1 MKKQLTIASLLLA
14 LTLSLVAFYGFAVEA
29 KAEALN
35 VVTASDMIS
44 DKDNLRPAFNH
55 PGAERLTVT
64 GDTISPWSNGFFYY
78 TAEVDGAEFSIKFTS
93 GTDIAFCLRAT
104 GEGCMWG
111 TGVGYFLY
119 VSGNNIELYEV
130 TDTSN
135 WNNKKIAGT
144 AIDANIFD
152 GNAHNIKYVIDEAN
166 DKFVVAIDKQS
177 FDVPYPDEFLAK
189 TGTNF
194 KIVRVNSAAN
204 YTVSDPVTEAPVE
217 PDPTPDPTP
226 DTTAGIAITAETM
239 LANPDKLLPVFNW
252 GGVERLNITN
262 GQISAWADGNFFYK
276 DLVDSVS
283 FPFSVAKGSTQ
294 TMLFIALHA
303 AGPGNVPWNCT
314 GYYAFVQGNVA
325 SLYRIDSTLT
335 NDTWQS
341 GKVGESVTLK
351 SNIFDGGLHNLAF
364 AVNGKTLTFTVGE
377 ETVTGTFTADAL
389 PVENTEVAMSSN
401 SGGVYYVGEPLVV
414 EQAYTGKYT
423 NVEDL
428 LKTGAIRPDYNYDS
442 VANKFF
448 CEVKDGFVLSNK
460 SMMSFNAELTAV
472 DFDIVVT
479 SGSSMFFA
487 IRALNF
493 GNIWDMTGGYIAWV
507 NGTSLRFYDAS
518 QHWEDSPVVI
528 KNVANI
534 YDGKQHNIKMY
545 AFDDSKGNVQV
556 GFAIDNGEF
565 TTLIDTTSPT
575 TFDKHTEFYMH
586 DVNQPTVTYKVTAP
600 EGTVHAYGDPVV
612 VAPTCTEA
620 GYTATICADCKKK
633 VVSDETAATG
643 HSYNAEVTA
652 PTCLDKGYTTYT
664 CACGD
669 SYVADEV
676 AATGHSYTETVTAPT
691 CEDKGY
697 TTHTCAC
704 GDSYEDT
711 YVPATGHSFEAGEV
725 VAPTCTEAGYTVY
738 ECANCDATEHRD
750 EVEAT
755 GHSFVES
762 SRTEAAPG
770 VEGEIVYDCE
780 NCDETQTEV
789 IPAFPANAVCYGSI
803 GIDLGLI
810 SVALGSVAML
820 FVKRNKKD

>member
-44 DKDNLRPAFNH
+44 DKGNLRPAFNH

-104 GEGCMWG
+104 GDGCMWG
-111 TGVGYFLY
+111 KGVGYFLY

-130 TDTSN
+130 TDNAN

-144 AIDANIFD
+144 AIEANIFD

-166 DKFVVAIDKQS
+166 DKFVVAVDKQS
-177 FDVPYPDEFLAK
+177 FDVPYLDEFLAK

-194 KIVRVNSAAN
+194 KIVRVNSEAN

-217 PDPTPDPTP
+217 PDPTP

-239 LANPDKLLPVFNW
+239 LANPNKLLPAFNH
-252 GGVERLNITN
+252 GGTERLSVAN
-262 GQISAWADGNFFYK
+262 GQISSWTDGNFYYN

-283 FPFSVAKGSTQ
+283 FNFSTSKGSTQ
-294 TMLFIALHA
+294 TMLFVGLHIS
-303 AGPGNVPWNCT
+303 GPGVPWAST
-314 GYYAFVQGNVA
+314 GYYAFVNGQTVG
-325 SLYRIDSTLT
+325 LYRIDSGKLGS
-335 NDTWQS
+335 WES
-341 GKVGESVTLK
+341 GLVGQKVTASA
-351 SNIFDGGLHNLAF
+351 NIFDGSVHSIFFG
-364 AVNGKTLTFTVGE
+364 VSGKTLTVGIDTESVSFEFTE
-377 ETVTGTFTADAL
+377 DTI
-389 PVENTEVAMSSN
+389 PVENTELSINAN
-401 SGGVYYVGEPLVV
+401 GGHVFLVGKPAVV
-414 EQAYTGKYT
+414 EKDYTGEYT
-423 NVEDL
+423 NIEEFI
-428 LKTGAIRPDYNYDS
+428 KSGAIRPDYNFDS
-442 VANKFF
+442 EANKFF
-448 CEVKDGFVLSNK
+448 CKKENGFVYSNEVK
-460 SMMSFNAELTAV
+460 MSVSADVVAIDL
-472 DFDIVVT
+472 DIVVT
-479 SGSSMFFA
+479 AGKSMAFV
-487 IRALNF
+487 IRATS
-493 GNIWDMTGGYIAWV
+493 GGDIWSTGGYAFWFDGNESKIKLFDSSEGWKDAPAK
-507 NGTSLRFYDAS
+507 TYDF
-518 QHWEDSPVVI
+518 I
-528 KNVANI
+528 NI
-534 YDGKQHNIKMY
+534 FDGKQHNIKAY
-545 AFDDSKGNVQV
+545 AFDDNGVVQIGLSV
-556 GFAIDNGEF
+556 DGGSFMKY
-565 TTLIDTTSPT
+565 IDTTAPVSMEN
-575 TFDKHTEFYMH
+575 HTEFYLKS
-586 DVNQPTVTYKVTAP
+586 VNDNTVTFKVTAP
-600 EGTVHAYGDPVV
+600 AGTQHAYGEPVV
-612 VAPTCTEA
+612 VAPTCTEG
-620 GYTATICADCKKK
+620 GYTVTTCADCLKA
-633 VVSDETAATG
+633 VVTDEQAAIG
-643 HSYNAEVTA
+643 HNYVADVTA
-652 PTCLDKGYTTYT
+652 PGCITEGYTTYT
-664 CACGD
+664 CSNCND

-676 AATGHSYTETVTAPT
+676 DAVGHSYTEVVTAPT
-691 CEDKGY
+691 CTSKGY
-697 TTHTCAC
+697 TTHTCSGC

-738 ECANCDATEHRD
+738 ECANCDATENRD

-789 IPAFPANAVCYGSI
+789 IPALPAKAGCFGSI